1 VRGLDAKPPFD
12 QNRDSRGHTTYTLG
26 PLPWSEEVLRKAYF
40 QNFLDTRKAIQEH
53 QGFPVHRDLSAL
65 RLSLDIFIDSVSD
78 LIESIEA
85 FHIESRSSE
94 FWTRPAR
101 RRLKKHELGI
111 HRRVFTAATAAM
123 SVVGHSREVSH
134 HVQIPGYQERI
145 NVTFE
150 KNERHKFI
158 QYFRNCL
165 NHQQIIKSDT
175 KITWS
180 DAGKQTEVLLNHDE
194 LLLASSE
201 WPRLA
206 RSFIIRH
213 PEGIDV
219 EILFKD
225 YQAQV
230 EDFHNWFHAEVQRA
244 SEPDLSEYRKYERIL
259 NRFDTNAWWN
269 LILKQVVMGRG
280 LNPYKYLD
288 RYLTKPELDEILS
301 LPMRSQNQ
309 VDRIIEILDE
319 YGACDDELRETVYSA
334 FGVDVPDR
342 KT

>member
-1 VRGLDAKPPFD
+1 
-12 QNRDSRGHTTYTLG
+12 
-26 PLPWSEEVLRKAYF
+26 
-40 QNFLDTRKAIQEH
+40 
-53 QGFPVHRDLSAL
+53 
-65 RLSLDIFIDSVSD
+65 
-78 LIESIEA
+78 
-85 FHIESRSSE
+85 
-94 FWTRPAR
+94 
-101 RRLKKHELGI
+101 
-111 HRRVFTAATAAM
+111 
-123 SVVGHSREVSH
+123 
-134 HVQIPGYQERI
+134 
-145 NVTFE
+145 VTFE

-244 SEPDLSEYRKYERIL
+244 SEPYLSEYREYERML
-259 NRFDTNAWWN
+259 NRFDMRAWWS
-269 LILKQVVMGRG
+269 LSLKQIGVGHG
-280 LNPYKYLD
+280 LDAYKYLD
-288 RYLTKPELDEILS
+288 RYLTKVELDEVLS
-301 LPMRSQNQ
+301 LPMRSQKQ

-319 YGACDDELRETVYSA
+319 YGACDDELRKAAYGA
-334 FGVDVPDR
+334 FGVASQDWE
-342 KT
+342 K